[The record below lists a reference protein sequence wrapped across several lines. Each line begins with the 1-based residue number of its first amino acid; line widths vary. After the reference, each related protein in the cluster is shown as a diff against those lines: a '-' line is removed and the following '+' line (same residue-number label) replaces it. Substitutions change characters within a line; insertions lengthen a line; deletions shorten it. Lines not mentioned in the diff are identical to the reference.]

1 MGGRWRA
8 PTTATTNATS
18 NPGRRRSSGTSI
30 ESSYRRPSPPTRME
44 IRPDDACGPNTCS
57 LPCPAVQR
65 SFDELGTPLAEV
77 TFAVVDLETTGG
89 SPNED
94 AITEIGAVKVRG
106 GECLGTFHTLVNP
119 GSAIPPAITVLTG
132 ITAAMVAPAP
142 RVHAVL
148 PALAEFL
155 GGTVVVGHNI
165 RFDLGFLNA
174 AFGRDGWPRLPN
186 PSVDTAALA
195 RRLVRDE
202 VPNCRLGTL
211 ADRFRLD
218 HKPSHRALD
227 DALATTDLLHLLLE
241 RAAAWGVLGLDDLL
255 VLPRLTGHPQAAKLR
270 LTTALPRS
278 PGVYWFVD
286 GRGVPLYVGKA
297 ANLRQRVRS
306 YFSGDD
312 RRKIGNLLRE
322 TVGVRHHV
330 VTSTLEAAVVEARL
344 IHRLQPRYNRQGTRW
359 RAAPFVALTLGER
372 FPRLKVV
379 RVPRADGSLYLG
391 PLPSTQ
397 HATAV
402 VEAIQTVAPLRRCTE
417 TLGPRT
423 TLPRR
428 ADPCLPA
435 QLGVALC
442 PCAGAGEAE
451 AYRRVVQ
458 TVVEGLTTRPDAL
471 LEPLRWRL
479 AELAEAR
486 RFEEAALVRDRAGAL
501 ASALRRQRR
510 VATLRSSGR
519 VRLVL
524 PGGAVA
530 ELEGGIL
537 VHATPPPSG
546 GADQLPFDTTPP
558 ALAPAEDRSPLS
570 PELALELATVVA
582 WLDREAH
589 RVRLERCDGTLASA
603 WPALPSFTPGEAL
616 ARPKPL
622 AA

>member
-1 MGGRWRA
+1 M
-8 PTTATTNATS
+8 
-18 NPGRRRSSGTSI
+18 
-30 ESSYRRPSPPTRME
+30 
-44 IRPDDACGPNTCS
+44 
-57 LPCPAVQR
+57 QR

-174 AFGRDGWPRLPN
+174 AFGRDGWPRLAN

-255 VLPRLTGHPQAAKLR
+255 VLPRLGGHPQAAKLR

-286 GRGVPLYVGKA
+286 ARGVPLYVGKA

-359 RAAPFVALTLGER
+359 RVAPFVALTLGER

-397 HATAV
+397 HATSV
-402 VEAIQTVAPLRRCTE
+402 VEAIQTVAPLRRCAE
-417 TLGPRT
+417 ALGPRT

-442 PCAGAGEAE
+442 PCAGAGDAGE
-451 AYRRVVQ
+451 YRQVVQ
-458 TVVEGLTTRPDAL
+458 MVVEGLTTRPDAL
-471 LEPLRWRL
+471 LDPLRWRL
-479 AELAEAR
+479 AELADAR

-501 ASALRRQRR
+501 AGALRRQRR
-510 VATLRSSGR
+510 VTTLRSSGR

-546 GADQLPFDTTPP
+546 RADQLPFDTTPP
-558 ALAPAEDRSPLS
+558 ALAPAENRNPLS

-616 ARPKPL
+616 ARRKPL